1 MFRFLET
8 DIREQKKY
16 EKSILSTPVDNAV
29 NDLCY
34 EINFENRVNN
44 KNYFFIKWSIAF
56 LFETKTY
63 FILGDV
69 FFFIPKNSIAS
80 AFF

>member
-16 EKSILSTPVDNAV
+16 EKSILSTPVDNTV

-44 KNYFFIKWSIAF
+44 KNYFFIK
-56 LFETKTY
+56 
-63 FILGDV
+63 
-69 FFFIPKNSIAS
+69 
-80 AFF
+80 

>member
-8 DIREQKKY
+8 GIREQKKY
-16 EKSILSTPVDNAV
+16 EKSILSTPVDNTV

-56 LFETKTY
+56 LFKQKHILFLETY
-63 FILGDV
+63 